1 MQGLGD
7 PVLLMNLGSNMRK
20 DRMKKSWAVWFARSI
35 LVPISDMC
43 VCVGTHV
50 YAGNVG
56 PWYSLMDS

>member
-43 VCVGTHV
+43 VCVC
-50 YAGNVG
+50 GNACVRRQCG
-56 PWYSLMDS
+56 SVV